1 MGCLLRHGGEGLLM
15 GTRRELKK
23 KRGRVSKKR
32 GKGKYFPMTHRE
44 QSAPLLVQAV
54 NKLHMWWWWWWW

>member
-1 MGCLLRHGGEGLLM
+1 MHDAAWRGRIVNGYEEGA
-15 GTRRELKK
+15 GQKKK

-32 GKGKYFPMTHRE
+32 GKGKYFPMTHRQ

-54 NKLHMWWWWWWW
+54 NKLHMWWW